1 MYGSSN
7 ELRVL
12 DVATGEVTP
21 LVGMDG
27 SWDIVDIQFSPRG
40 DRILFSRN
48 GRGADESWLWSIGVD
63 GSDARLVVAGT
74 TQGELVTLVIASSR
88 RS

>member
-1 MYGSSN
+1 M
-7 ELRVL
+7 L

-27 SWDIVDIQFSPRG
+27 SWDIGGIQFSARG
-40 DRILFSRN
+40 DRILISRYE
-48 GRGADESWLWSIGVD
+48 RGADEYGLWSIGVD

-74 TQGELVTLVIASSR
+74 AQGDWLSR
-88 RS
+88 